1 MQQTE
6 QPLSKT
12 REHIFVSLCL
22 GAIAIPLLVLIVLI
36 GDVVID
42 GAERIGWDFLT
53 GYPSRKPELAGILP
67 ALVGSVYVIGLTG
80 IIALPLGVGAAIY
93 LEEYGTDSWLAQ
105 IIEVN
110 IANLAGVPSIIYG
123 LLGLELFVRASGM
136 GRSVIAGACTMALLI
151 LPIIIIASREALR
164 TVPFSLTRG
173 GAGAG
178 RVTLADHLAGRPAH
192 GLPWH
197 PDRLDP
203 GDVAGDWRNSAADYD
218 GGANLHRLPAN
229 RARLAL
235 HRTADPDF
243 QLGLSTTAWLH
254 RRRGGRHYGLA
265 GDVAAVECPGH
276 LPPQPLAAAHLLSST
291 RFLRGNNT
299 TGTTTTADGER

>member
-1 MQQTE
+1 MQKIQQTE

-22 GAIAIPLLVLIVLI
+22 GAIALPLVVLLVLI
-36 GDVVID
+36 GDVVMD
-42 GAERIGWDFLT
+42 GAQRIGWDFLT
-53 GYPSRKPELAGILP
+53 SYPSRKPELAGILP

-136 GRSVIAGACTMALLI
+136 GRSVIAGACTMALLV

-164 TVPFSLTRG
+164 TVPFSLRE
-173 GAGAG
+173 GALALGASRWQTIWQVVLPMAFPG
-178 RVTLADHLAGRPAH
+178 ILTGSILAMSRAIGETAPLIMMGALTYIAFLPTGLDSPFTVLPIQIFNWVSRPQHGFIADAAAGIMVLLVTLLLLNALAIYLRN
-192 GLPWH
+192 
-197 PDRLDP
+197 RL
-203 GDVAGDWRNSAADYD
+203 
-218 GGANLHRLPAN
+218 
-229 RARLAL
+229 
-235 HRTADPDF
+235 
-243 QLGLSTTAWLH
+243 Q
-254 RRRGGRHYGLA
+254 RRIY
-265 GDVAAVECPGH
+265 
-276 LPPQPLAAAHLLSST
+276 
-291 RFLRGNNT
+291 
-299 TGTTTTADGER
+299 

>member
-1 MQQTE
+1 MQKIQQTE

-22 GAIAIPLLVLIVLI
+22 GAIALPLIVLLVLI
-36 GDVVID
+36 GDVVMD
-42 GAERIGWDFLT
+42 GAQRIGWDFLT
-53 GYPSRKPELAGILP
+53 SYPSRKPELAGILP

-136 GRSVIAGACTMALLI
+136 GRSVIAGACTMALLV

-164 TVPFSLTRG
+164 TVPFSLRE
-173 GAGAG
+173 GALALGASRWQTIWQVVLPMAFPG
-178 RVTLADHLAGRPAH
+178 ILTGSILAMSRAIGETAPLIMMGALTYIAFLPTGLDSPFTVLPIQIFNWVSRPQHGFIADAAAGIMVLLVTLLLLNALAIYLRN
-192 GLPWH
+192 
-197 PDRLDP
+197 RL
-203 GDVAGDWRNSAADYD
+203 
-218 GGANLHRLPAN
+218 
-229 RARLAL
+229 
-235 HRTADPDF
+235 
-243 QLGLSTTAWLH
+243 Q
-254 RRRGGRHYGLA
+254 RRIY
-265 GDVAAVECPGH
+265 
-276 LPPQPLAAAHLLSST
+276 
-291 RFLRGNNT
+291 
-299 TGTTTTADGER
+299 

>member
-1 MQQTE
+1 MQKIQQNE
-6 QPLSKT
+6 QPLSRT

-22 GAIAIPLLVLIVLI
+22 AAIALPLIVLLVLI
-36 GDVVID
+36 GDVVMD
-42 GAERIGWDFLT
+42 GAQRIGWDFLT
-53 GYPSRKPELAGILP
+53 SYPSRKPELAGILP

-164 TVPFSLTRG
+164 TVPFSLRE
-173 GAGAG
+173 GALALGASRWQTIWQVVLPMAFPG
-178 RVTLADHLAGRPAH
+178 ILTGSILAMSRAIGETAPLIMMGALTYIAFLPTGLDSPFTVLPTDAAAGIMVLLVTLLLLNALAIYLRN
-192 GLPWH
+192 
-197 PDRLDP
+197 RL
-203 GDVAGDWRNSAADYD
+203 
-218 GGANLHRLPAN
+218 
-229 RARLAL
+229 
-235 HRTADPDF
+235 
-243 QLGLSTTAWLH
+243 Q
-254 RRRGGRHYGLA
+254 RRIY
-265 GDVAAVECPGH
+265 
-276 LPPQPLAAAHLLSST
+276 
-291 RFLRGNNT
+291 
-299 TGTTTTADGER
+299 

>member
-53 GYPSRKPELAGILP
+53 GYPSRKPEIAGILP

-123 LLGLELFVRASGM
+123 LLGLELFVRTSGM

-164 TVPFSLTRG
+164 TVPFSLRE
-173 GAGAG
+173 GALALGASRWQTIWQVVLPMAFPG
-178 RVTLADHLAGRPAH
+178 ILTGSILAMSRAIGETAPLIMMGALTYIAFLPTGLDSPFTVLPIQIFNWVSRPQHGFIADAAAGIMVLLVTLLLLNALAIYLRN
-192 GLPWH
+192 
-197 PDRLDP
+197 RL
-203 GDVAGDWRNSAADYD
+203 
-218 GGANLHRLPAN
+218 
-229 RARLAL
+229 
-235 HRTADPDF
+235 
-243 QLGLSTTAWLH
+243 Q
-254 RRRGGRHYGLA
+254 RRIY
-265 GDVAAVECPGH
+265 
-276 LPPQPLAAAHLLSST
+276 
-291 RFLRGNNT
+291 
-299 TGTTTTADGER
+299 

>member
-1 MQQTE
+1 MQKIQQTE

-22 GAIAIPLLVLIVLI
+22 VAIALPLIVLLVLI
-36 GDVVID
+36 GDVVMD
-42 GAERIGWDFLT
+42 GAQRIGWDFLT
-53 GYPSRKPELAGILP
+53 SYPSRKPELAGILP
-67 ALVGSVYVIGLTG
+67 ALVGSLYVIGLTG

-164 TVPFSLTRG
+164 TVPFSLRE
-173 GAGAG
+173 GALALGASRWQTIWQVVLPMAFPG
-178 RVTLADHLAGRPAH
+178 ILTGSILAMSRAIGETAPLIMMGALTYIAFLPTGLDSPFTVLPIQIFNWVSRPQHGFIADAAAGIMVLLVTLLLLNALAIYLRN
-192 GLPWH
+192 
-197 PDRLDP
+197 RL
-203 GDVAGDWRNSAADYD
+203 
-218 GGANLHRLPAN
+218 
-229 RARLAL
+229 
-235 HRTADPDF
+235 
-243 QLGLSTTAWLH
+243 Q
-254 RRRGGRHYGLA
+254 RRIY
-265 GDVAAVECPGH
+265 
-276 LPPQPLAAAHLLSST
+276 
-291 RFLRGNNT
+291 
-299 TGTTTTADGER
+299 

>member
-1 MQQTE
+1 MQKLQQTE

-22 GAIAIPLLVLIVLI
+22 GAIALPLIVLLVLI
-36 GDVVID
+36 GDVVMD
-42 GAERIGWDFLT
+42 GAQRIGWDFLT
-53 GYPSRKPELAGILP
+53 SYPSRKPELAGILP

-105 IIEVN
+105 IVEVN

-164 TVPFSLTRG
+164 TVPFSLRE
-173 GAGAG
+173 GALALGASRWQTIWQVVLPMAFPG
-178 RVTLADHLAGRPAH
+178 ILTGSILAMSRAIGETAPLIMMGALTYIAFLPTGLDSPFTVLPIQIFNWVSRPQHGFIADAAAGIMVLLVTLLLLNALAIYLRN
-192 GLPWH
+192 
-197 PDRLDP
+197 RL
-203 GDVAGDWRNSAADYD
+203 
-218 GGANLHRLPAN
+218 
-229 RARLAL
+229 
-235 HRTADPDF
+235 
-243 QLGLSTTAWLH
+243 Q
-254 RRRGGRHYGLA
+254 RRIY
-265 GDVAAVECPGH
+265 
-276 LPPQPLAAAHLLSST
+276 
-291 RFLRGNNT
+291 
-299 TGTTTTADGER
+299 